1 MRVYTLQENLTKG
14 LALVSRAVATRSTLP
29 ILNNILLDAR
39 DNQLRLAATNR
50 EIGINCWIGA
60 KIEDEGAIT
69 VPARL
74 LNDYVNGLP
83 PERVTLEVAVRTQ
96 TLHLRCA
103 DFVAGIKGL
112 DAYDFPLIPTI
123 AQPSQPDG
131 LVEIMDGERLEVAL
145 PALRRMLD
153 QVIFAAATDESRP
166 VLTGVELRWQ
176 GDRLTLAACDNHR
189 LSVHTLR
196 LAHKRAMDITAIV
209 PARNLSELAR
219 ILADGDENRPVQIV
233 ITQGR
238 NQILFQVWGKNEE
251 NKGGFHRLELV
262 SELIEARYP
271 DYRSL
276 VPSTN
281 TTRTVVDTAAL
292 LKAVRMAALFARD
305 DANRIHLQLVA
316 GDLQAEGHI
325 LISAN
330 SSELGDNTGK
340 VKAQIEGED
349 LKIAFNAKY
358 LIDVLSRIEQ
368 PQIILKTTQPTRP
381 TSLQPVGVGEAEF
394 LHVMMPMYVSGESI

>member
-1 MRVYTLQENLTKG
+1 MRVYTLQENLAKG
-14 LALVSRAVATRSTLP
+14 LSLVSRAVATRSNSP

-39 DNQLRLAATNR
+39 DNQLRLATTNR
-50 EIGINCWIGA
+50 EIAINCWIGA
-60 KIEDEGAIT
+60 KVEDEGAIT

-83 PERVTLEVAVRTQ
+83 PERVDLEVAVRTQ

-103 DFVAGIKGL
+103 DFVASIKGL
-112 DAYDFPLIPTI
+112 DAYDFPLIPTM
-123 AQPSQPDG
+123 AQPSQQDG
-131 LVEIMDGERLEVAL
+131 LVEVVDGERLEVAL
-145 PALRRMLD
+145 PLLQRMLE

-189 LSVHTLR
+189 LSVHTLH
-196 LAHKRAMDITAIV
+196 LAYDRGTDVTAIV
-209 PARNLSELAR
+209 PARNLGELLRA
-219 ILADGDENRPVQIV
+219 LGDGDGRRPVQIV

-238 NQILFQVWGKNEE
+238 NQILFQVWGKSAESQ
-251 NKGGFHRLELV
+251 GAFHRLELV

-271 DYRSL
+271 DYRGL
-276 VPSTN
+276 VPN
-281 TTRTVVDTAAL
+281 AQTTRTIVETAAL

-305 DANRIHLQLVA
+305 DANRIQLQFTPGTLLA
-316 GDLQAEGHI
+316 DGYI

-340 VKAQIEGED
+340 VKAQVEGEP

-358 LIDVLSRIEQ
+358 LMDVLSRIDQ

-381 TSLQPVGVGEAEF
+381 TILQPVGAGGAEF
-394 LHVMMPMYVSGESI
+394 LHVMMPMHVSGE